1 MRLLHVDSNR
11 PARVLWLAF
20 IAVTGLLGLAGC
32 STPQGDPLGRS
43 LTAYEGGQYQESLTL
58 AQEAS
63 TNARTTKDSL
73 ESAYLAGMS
82 SFRLGKHADAV
93 KWLEEPARSDD
104 RWMSGQANVT
114 IGSSLLQLG
123 RKSDAARAFV
133 KAAERL
139 DGDEAKKAH
148 LAAANAFR
156 ELGDRN
162 ASDEQF
168 RLANVTPPAAPSASP
183 PASRPAANAG
193 PASPPPAQASAG
205 TASAAGPFVLQ
216 AGAFKDRA
224 KADRRA
230 EELRGKSRQAGMG
243 EPRVVSKRG
252 PDGGTVFVVQ
262 LGSFGDRR
270 SADAALG
277 RLGVSGVVVGRPVAG

>member
-1 MRLLHVDSNR
+1 MRSLNAGSNR
-11 PARVLWLAF
+11 FQRVPL
-20 IAVTGLLGLAGC
+20 IAIIATVGLFAPVGC
-32 STPQGDPLGRS
+32 NAPQGDPLGRS

-63 TNARTTKDSL
+63 SSARTTRDSL

-114 IGSSLLQLG
+114 MGSSLLQLG
-123 RKSDAARAFV
+123 RKGEAARAFA
-133 KAAERL
+133 KAADRL

-156 ELGDRN
+156 ELGDRS

-168 RLANVTPPAAPSASP
+168 RLANVTPPAP
-183 PASRPAANAG
+183 PAAEQATAHPAG
-193 PASPPPAQASAG
+193 KPATPAQANTGS
-205 TASAAGPFVLQ
+205 ASAAGPFVLQ

-230 EELRGKSRQAGMG
+230 EELRAKSKQAGMG

-252 PDGGTVFVVQ
+252 ADGGTVFVVQ

-277 RLGVSGVVVGRPVAG
+277 RLGMSGVVVGRPVAG